1 MFCDEGR
8 VMYPSY
14 NWKLL
19 KKFQAP
25 SNIIKRVS
33 LKAFLYTFL
42 TIISNA
48 FSSLVVILFKN
59 HQNNS
64 IAPHKII
71 DLVCH
76 LVRHINFLF
85 EFLRIPFSLFVTL
98 VKDIN
103 WLVTFFEKN

>member
-85 EFLRIPFSLFVTL
+85 EFLRPFSLFVTL